1 MYYSSIGILSLVL
14 HVIIN
19 SDTLFRKRND
29 GRVKVRKKYRSF
41 LFAIMSYYVADSL
54 WGLLL
59 EMGLI
64 SLTYVDTVFFFLS
77 MGLSVFMWL
86 NYIAAFLNMNEFW
99 TRVLKV
105 IAWLVLGSET
115 VALIVNFFV
124 PVMFYFNENGEYVA
138 SVARYYILIVQLVL
152 FALIAIDTFVVA
164 AKLKERKRRH
174 FIAIGLSGMIMA
186 LFILLQAFFPM
197 MPFYSV
203 GCLLATTIIHSF
215 VVVDERVESS
225 RQLDAAKTVAYKDSL
240 TNVRN
245 INAYTEFKE
254 NVDKDI
260 KRGVITEFAVVVFD
274 LNDLKQVNDTR
285 GHEAGDKYIQDGCR
299 LICHVFRHSPV
310 FRIGGDEFVSFLMN
324 ADYMNRANLI
334 VIFNKHI
341 DRNLERG
348 GVIVSSGI
356 SEFDAASDSGYDEVF
371 SRADEL
377 MYSRKK
383 ELKQIKS
390 EMFVR

>member
-41 LFAIMSYYVADSL
+41 LFAIMVYYVADSL
-54 WGLLL
+54 WGSFL

-64 SLTYVDTVFFFLS
+64 SLTYADTVLFFFS
-77 MGLSVFMWL
+77 MGLTVFMWL
-86 NYIAAFLNMNEFW
+86 RYIAAFLNMNEFW
-99 TRVLKV
+99 TKVLHA
-105 IAWLVLGSET
+105 IGWLMFVSET
-115 VALIVNFFV
+115 VALTINFFV
-124 PVMFYFNENGEYVA
+124 PIMFYFTKEGEYEV
-138 SVARYYILIVQLVL
+138 SVARYLILIIQLVL
-152 FALIAIDTFVVA
+152 FTLIAIDTFVMA
-164 AKLKERKRRH
+164 TKLKERQRRH
-174 FIAIGLSGMIMA
+174 FLAIGLSGLVMA
-186 LFILLQAFFPM
+186 LFILLQAQFPM
-197 MPFYSV
+197 MPFYSI
-203 GCLLATTIIHSF
+203 GCLIATTIIHSF

-225 RQLDAAKTVAYKDSL
+225 RQLGAVKTVAYKDSL

-254 NVDKDI
+254 NVEKDI
-260 KRGVITEFAVVVFD
+260 KKGSITEFAIVVFD
-274 LNDLKQVNDTR
+274 LNDLKQVNDTM
-285 GHEAGDKYIQDGCR
+285 GHEAGDKYIQDGCK

-324 ADYMNRANLI
+324 DDYMNRANLV

-341 DRNLERG
+341 DQNLESGR
-348 GVIVSSGI
+348 VVVSAGI
-356 SEFDAASDSGYDEVF
+356 SQFDPEADSGYDEVF

-377 MYSRKK
+377 MYCRKK
-383 ELKQIKS
+383 ELKQRKS
-390 EMFVR
+390 EMAAQ

>member
-41 LFAIMSYYVADSL
+41 LFAIMIYYVADSL
-54 WGLLL
+54 WGSLL

-64 SLTYVDTVFFFLS
+64 SLTYADTVLFFFS
-77 MGLSVFMWL
+77 MGLTVFMWL
-86 NYIAAFLNMNEFW
+86 RYIAAFLNMNEFW
-99 TRVLKV
+99 TKVLHA
-105 IAWLVLGSET
+105 IGWLMLVSET
-115 VALIVNFFV
+115 VALTINFFV
-124 PVMFYFNENGEYVA
+124 PIMFYFSKEGEYEV
-138 SVARYYILIVQLVL
+138 SVARYLILIIQLVL
-152 FALIAIDTFVVA
+152 FTLIAIDTFVMA
-164 AKLKERKRRH
+164 TKLKERQRRH
-174 FIAIGLSGMIMA
+174 FLAIGLSGLVMA

-225 RQLDAAKTVAYKDSL
+225 RQLGAVKTVAYKDSL

-254 NVDKDI
+254 TVEKDI
-260 KRGVITEFAVVVFD
+260 KKGSITEFAIVVFD
-274 LNDLKQVNDTR
+274 LNDLKQVNDTM
-285 GHEAGDKYIQDGCR
+285 GHEAGDKYIQDGCK

-324 ADYMNRANLI
+324 DDYMNRANLV

-341 DRNLERG
+341 DQNLESGR
-348 GVIVSSGI
+348 VVVSAGI
-356 SEFDAASDSGYDEVF
+356 SQFDPEADSGYDEVF

-377 MYSRKK
+377 MYCRKK
-383 ELKQIKS
+383 ELKQRKS
-390 EMFVR
+390 EMAAQ